1 MMYVINVE
9 YSNFSVPEEVA
20 EVLKCGC
27 YPCGEDMRAARQS
40 TELIEWVKAHK
51 GETDLAVVEIPAEAT
66 DWEVIEYDG
75 YEHIIAVVD
84 GKICHLYGEE

>member
-9 YSNFSVPEEVA
+9 YGGFNVPEEVEA
-20 EVLKCGC
+20 MIGDKWDYEG
-27 YPCGEDMRAARQS
+27 DIRANAHFV
-40 TELIEWVKAHK
+40 EWVKAHA

-75 YEHIIAVVD
+75 YEYIIAVVD